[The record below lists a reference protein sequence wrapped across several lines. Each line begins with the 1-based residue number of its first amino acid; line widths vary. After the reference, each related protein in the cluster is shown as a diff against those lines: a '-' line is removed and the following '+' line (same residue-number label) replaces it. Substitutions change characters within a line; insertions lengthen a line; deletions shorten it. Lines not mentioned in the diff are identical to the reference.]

1 MTKADVGFG
10 FQTPAEF
17 ALSLG
22 GPHVDKACFE
32 LCLPYTHMAGLNLG
46 VQT

>member
-10 FQTPAEF
+10 FQSQAEF

-22 GPHVDKACFE
+22 GPHADKAYFE